1 MRDLNSS
8 NITQAVLNSFDNTP
22 DSRTRKVLQ
31 VLVRHLHAFVRE
43 VRPSDAEWLA
53 GIGFLTRTGKL
64 CDDSRQEFIL
74 LSDTLGVTMLVDV
87 LNHANAGATENS
99 VLGPFFV
106 ERRPTAESG
115 ADIAGG
121 IIGTPLLFAGRVLD
135 DGGRPIAGAL
145 VDVWHSDGDGFYDVA
160 RHGTAEPAMRAALR
174 SDADGGFWFRSI
186 VPSSYPIPTD
196 GTVGEMLNAARRS
209 PMRPAHVHVMIDAPG
224 YERLTS
230 MIFIDGDPYLDADP
244 VFGVKQSLIGRFE
257 EVGDNVGGVRYSGD
271 FRLARLR
278 SSAAEAA

>member
-31 VLVRHLHAFVRE
+31 ALVRHLHAFVRE